1 MGAVRIKV
9 DASGRVVIP
18 QSLRRDFGVEHGGH
32 LLLIDHDGR
41 LELRR
46 DPGDVQIRTVDGF
59 PVLTVAGEEVVFTAD
74 DVRTALDDARSS

>member
-9 DASGRVVIP
+9 DASGRIVIP

-32 LLLIDHDGR
+32 LVLVDHAGR

-46 DPGDVQIRTVDGF
+46 DPGDIEIEMVHGF
-59 PVLTVAGEEVVFTAD
+59 PVLTVAGDEVVFTTD